1 MTKNNWA
8 LFLLWILSGL
18 TTGVLISMFLENG
31 DRAFPGLIAA
41 SAITALGTTAV
52 IIRKVRKA
60 LKNFNQTVEDLFKDQ

>member
-1 MTKNNWA
+1 
-8 LFLLWILSGL
+8 
-18 TTGVLISMFLENG
+18 MFLENG